1 MPAEPDPDPFFV
13 RKPTNENSWR
23 AVILFGRNVA
33 SYKFALGKSLLEL
46 AQRGQELVTLEEL
59 AKPFSHHVCQHLRDA
74 DKQGASQSSKFLDAC
89 RGFNRGEVDQ
99 DTLIT
104 TTARLGFENVI
115 DAFHRVGKGD
125 TPTRFFEDERRATQ
139 KGIRI
144 RSEVNELLIGSHAEN
159 LPLEIEARW
168 RLVETAWGLKV
179 PISSIEVLYDAND
192 EDLVIHSSGRRKSIT
207 SCRDALCGYQ
217 KGACFYCGN
226 VISVTKGSDQLADV
240 DHVIPHRLKDDL
252 APRNINGVW
261 NLVLAC
267 KTCNRGRS
275 GKSDALPTMKFAK
288 RLHERNEHYVTSH
301 HPLRETIINQTGRTA
316 SDRAKYLATTW
327 NDAHDLRPGHV
338 WEPEGDALPGT

>member
-1 MPAEPDPDPFFV
+1 MPDEPDSDPFFV

-46 AQRGQELVTLEEL
+46 AQSGQEFVTLEEL
-59 AKPFSHHVCQHLRDA
+59 AKPFSHHVCQHLRGA
-74 DKQGASQSSKFLDAC
+74 DKQGSFQNSKFLDAC

-99 DTLIT
+99 GTLIA

-125 TPTRFFEDERRATQ
+125 TPTRFFEDERRAAH

-144 RSEVNELLIGSHAEN
+144 RSEVNELLSGKHAKS

-168 RLVETAWGLKV
+168 RLVETAWGLNV
-179 PISSIEVLYDAND
+179 PVSSIEVCYEADD

-226 VISVTKGSDQLADV
+226 VISVITGSDQLADV
-240 DHVIPHRLKDDL
+240 DHVIPHCLKNDL

-267 KTCNRGRS
+267 KACNRGTS
-275 GKSDALPTMKFAK
+275 GKFDALPNIRLAK

-301 HPLRETIINQTGRTA
+301 HPLRETIINQTGRTP
-316 SDRAKYLATTW
+316 SIRANYLNTAW

-338 WEPEGDALPGT
+338 WEPEDDAPTGT